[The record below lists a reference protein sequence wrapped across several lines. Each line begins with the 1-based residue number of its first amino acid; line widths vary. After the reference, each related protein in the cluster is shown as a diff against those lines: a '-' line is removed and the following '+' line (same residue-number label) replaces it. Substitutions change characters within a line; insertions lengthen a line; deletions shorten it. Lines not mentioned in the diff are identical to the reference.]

1 MAEEYSFLRIIFLS
15 MVSKYIDC
23 ARFASTLLSNQ
34 ALTEF
39 NEPMELLECYNL
51 AQTQALLY
59 LAIEMKLWVTP
70 EDAADACHLFDVP
83 IDSLHLRQRANWLRS
98 APHRRRRHVSPLVE
112 VWHSDGGVSA
122 RTAGVSQ
129 LAHAR

>member
-1 MAEEYSFLRIIFLS
+1 

-59 LAIEMKLWVTP
+59 RAIEMKLWVTP
-70 EDAADACHLFDVP
+70 EDAADACHLFDAIKAYRLIHFIYGNAQTGYEVRLTVP
-83 IDSLHLRQRANWLRS
+83 VAMFHRS
-98 APHRRRRHVSPLVE
+98 
-112 VWHSDGGVSA
+112 
-122 RTAGVSQ
+122 
-129 LAHAR
+129 